1 MYFTI
6 LKYIGVGLEFR
17 LGLGL
22 EFRLGLGF
30 SPRTAYRVASY

>member
-17 LGLGL
+17 LGLGF